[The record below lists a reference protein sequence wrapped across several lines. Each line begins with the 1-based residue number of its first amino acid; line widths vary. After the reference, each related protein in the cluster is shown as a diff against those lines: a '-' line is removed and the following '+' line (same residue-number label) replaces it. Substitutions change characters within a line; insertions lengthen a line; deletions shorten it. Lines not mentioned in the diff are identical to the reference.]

1 MGNWTRTPRLQTVIT
16 LTGNGKD
23 NRTFAVSVGMMYN
36 GHSKQAEVKMVSD
49 KIRFETFVDA
59 QGTAFQEYLSTV
71 IAKLPKTD
79 KDYRSIQDKIE
90 NIYKQYPKVMDV
102 FDTEKAAALTEQ
114 ECAALIQVVGLQN
127 QLVEIE
133 MQSVYFRGCYDSVG
147 YLRKAG
153 IL

>member
-1 MGNWTRTPRLQTVIT
+1 M
-16 LTGNGKD
+16 
-23 NRTFAVSVGMMYN
+23 
-36 GHSKQAEVKMVSD
+36 SD
-49 KIRFETFVDA
+49 DFKFETFVDA
-59 QGTAFQEYLSTV
+59 QSTTFQEYLSTV
-71 IAKLPKTD
+71 IAKLPTTD

-90 NIYKQYPKVMDV
+90 SIYEQYPKVMDV

-147 YLRKAG
+147 YLKKAG